1 MKVATFGEGDKA
13 LDMAIELMITV
24 ATRYAKAEFEK
35 QHLYLAMLTLLNSM
49 VYAASSA
56 RAKTKATQKTDTQ
69 KEADTLKTDKQKTD
83 TQKTDKKKKA
93 DTLQTDK
100 HFIDTREDPNEG
112 PAGKKARVES
122 KSESSA
128 GADSAAGA
136 PSTYS
141 TNTGIYSPPSPPP
154 YYSLP
159 GPSFEIETDL
169 DTDFEIE
176 IERMLSN
183 SATP

>member
-1 MKVATFGEGDKA
+1 MKESKSSPV
-13 LDMAIELMITV
+13 LL
-24 ATRYAKAEFEK
+24 AKE
-35 QHLYLAMLTLLNSM
+35 
-49 VYAASSA
+49 
-56 RAKTKATQKTDTQ
+56 TDGSNMSHET
-69 KEADTLKTDKQKTD
+69 EE
-83 TQKTDKKKKA
+83 TDKKKKA
-93 DTLQTDK
+93 DALQTDK

>member
-1 MKVATFGEGDKA
+1 M
-13 LDMAIELMITV
+13 DMAIELMITV

-35 QHLYLAMLTLLNSM
+35 QHLYLAMLTLLNAM

-69 KEADTLKTDKQKTD
+69 KEADTLKTDKQKEAETLKTDKQKADTLKTDKQKADTLKTDKQKTD

-136 PSTYS
+136 PL
-141 TNTGIYSPPSPPP
+141 
-154 YYSLP
+154 SL
-159 GPSFEIETDL
+159 IH
-169 DTDFEIE
+169 I
-176 IERMLSN
+176 
-183 SATP
+183 